1 MYDWITF
8 LYSRTWHNIVKKTIM
23 NIKSINIIRREKSK
37 VLWSLYF
44 SYLSCQTVPL
54 SMILQEKGDE
64 TLRKYFQKMGNVIK
78 NRKTTNSR
86 CFYTYLLPSLHTDS
100 SFLCCRTQ
108 LKCSQLKRLFLIT
121 PSVADTSWCL
131 AYSPAL
137 VFHKALL
144 FFLLFINPFN
154 LSYLSTSPCLVE
166 ICFGAD

>member
-1 MYDWITF
+1 
-8 LYSRTWHNIVKKTIM
+8 
-23 NIKSINIIRREKSK
+23 
-37 VLWSLYF
+37 
-44 SYLSCQTVPL
+44 
-54 SMILQEKGDE
+54 
-64 TLRKYFQKMGNVIK
+64 MGNVIK
-78 NRKTTNSR
+78 NRKSTNSR

-154 LSYLSTSPCLVE
+154 LSYLSISPCLAE
-166 ICFGAD
+166 ICFGADQIQISSFSFQATVFTMEDSNLKRYFYGLKDAQKGDREFGLQEIWPPQMVLQKFSN